1 MSLNPGLMPH
11 WLYDADESPYLALLP
26 FPYTHGGNAVL
37 HRLVVFTTVPG
48 IKLTL
53 SSC

>member
-11 WLYDADESPYLALLP
+11 WLYDARESPYLALLP

-37 HRLVVFTTVPG
+37 HRLVVSVYYHAWH
-48 IKLTL
+48 
-53 SSC
+53 